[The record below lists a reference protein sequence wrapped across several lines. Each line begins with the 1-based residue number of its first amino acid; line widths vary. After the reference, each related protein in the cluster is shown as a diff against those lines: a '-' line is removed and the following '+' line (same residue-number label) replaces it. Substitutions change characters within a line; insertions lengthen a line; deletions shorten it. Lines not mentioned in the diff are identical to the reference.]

1 MAGDV
6 LTSGIEPG
14 GLTTSYEIKMLVCYL
29 FRNLKAKLTSQE
41 INDILQENG
50 LVNYFELSSA
60 VSDLIRL
67 GHLEV
72 SEDTETLSLTASG
85 LEAANNFESS
95 IPYSVREKAVKA
107 GVKFLARKKRDLEN
121 KVTIKSGESEH
132 KLNIK
137 MMLNRESD
145 LLNLTLTL
153 PDRAQADVMKRQFL
167 SDPELFYKGVLALL
181 TGDMKTVGELIPSE
195 NAKYYKD

>member
-6 LTSGIEPG
+6 FTSGIEPG
-14 GLTTSYEIKMLVCYL
+14 GLTTSYEIKMLVCFL
-29 FRNLKAKLTSQE
+29 FRNLNAKLTPQE
-41 INDILQENG
+41 VNDILQENG

-67 GHLEV
+67 GHLSV
-72 SEDTETLSLTASG
+72 TEDTKTLTLTPSG

-95 IPYSVREKAVKA
+95 LPFSVREKAVKA

-121 KVTIKSGESEH
+121 KATIESGETEH

-137 MMLNRESD
+137 MMLTQNSE
-145 LLNLTLTL
+145 LLNLTLNL
-153 PDRAQADVMKRQFL
+153 PDRAQADVMKRRFL

-195 NAKYYKD
+195 NAKYYED